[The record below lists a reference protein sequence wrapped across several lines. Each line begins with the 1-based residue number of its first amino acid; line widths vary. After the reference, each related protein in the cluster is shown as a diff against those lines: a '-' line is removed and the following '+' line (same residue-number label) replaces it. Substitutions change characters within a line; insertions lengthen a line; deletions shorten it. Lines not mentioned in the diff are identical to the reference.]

1 MDSRPLTRT
10 EQLLDAPVL
19 PTLLRLAAPNLV
31 VILAQAAANF
41 MESYFLG
48 RLGTDALAGAA
59 LVFPLIMLMQMLS
72 AGAVGGGISSAV
84 ARAIG
89 AERLADAEALA
100 LHAVIVALALGV
112 IVGGTVYLGGPALY
126 RAMGGSGAA
135 LAAALSYSNV
145 VFAGAITLW
154 LLNSLA
160 SILRGTG
167 NMALPAAV
175 LGIGAV
181 ALLGVSPALI
191 FGLGPLPGLGVAGA
205 GLALVLFYGIGS
217 ATLAAY
223 LLAGRGSLRLN
234 FRHPLR
240 WRHFAEI
247 LRVGL
252 LSATNALLANLSVVI
267 ATGFA
272 GAAGTG
278 ALAGYGLGVRLEYL
292 QIPIAF
298 GFGAA
303 LVAMV
308 AMNVGAG
315 KRERAVR
322 IALAGALV
330 VAALTEAI
338 GLAAASFPR
347 AWLGLF
353 TSDADALAAGA
364 VYLRSVGPA
373 YGALGFGTALYFA
386 SQGAGR
392 LRWPIAAGLSRL
404 AITALGGWAVTRGD
418 HDALPQLCWVLAV
431 ALIAFAAINLV
442 PWLRQLAMQHARR

>member
-1 MDSRPLTRT
+1 MPPPSVVVTAASPPPMSRT
-10 EQLLDAPVL
+10 ERLLAAPVL
-19 PTLLRLAAPNLV
+19 PTLLGLAAPNLV

-48 RLGTDALAGAA
+48 RLGTEALAGAA

-72 AGAVGGGISSAV
+72 AGAIGGGISSAI

-89 AERLADAEALA
+89 GGRLADAEALA
-100 LHAVIVALALGV
+100 LHAVIIALALGI
-112 IVGGTVYLGGPALY
+112 IVGGAVYLGGPALY
-126 RAMGGSGAA
+126 QAMGGSGPA
-135 LAAALSYSNV
+135 LTAALSYSNV
-145 VFAGAITLW
+145 VFAGAVTLW

-167 NMALPAAV
+167 NMVLPAAV
-175 LGIGAV
+175 AGVGAV

-223 LLAGRGSLRLN
+223 LLAGRGSLRLS

-240 WRHFAEI
+240 WRQFAEI

-278 ALAGYGLGVRLEYL
+278 SLAGYGLGVRLEYL
-292 QIPIAF
+292 
-298 GFGAA
+298 
-303 LVAMV
+303 
-308 AMNVGAG
+308 
-315 KRERAVR
+315 
-322 IALAGALV
+322 
-330 VAALTEAI
+330 
-338 GLAAASFPR
+338 
-347 AWLGLF
+347 
-353 TSDADALAAGA
+353 
-364 VYLRSVGPA
+364 
-373 YGALGFGTALYFA
+373 
-386 SQGAGR
+386 
-392 LRWPIAAGLSRL
+392 
-404 AITALGGWAVTRGD
+404 
-418 HDALPQLCWVLAV
+418 
-431 ALIAFAAINLV
+431 
-442 PWLRQLAMQHARR
+442 